1 MDNYMNRFFERCKSS
16 EFLLG
21 VQKYSLCEKGLN
33 EKCVKKDKI
42 IQNGENHV
50 KNSVKQNEYNLI
62 ASKFEK
68 IKKLS
73 HPNICRYININ
84 RKNNDYY
91 IFSEYYSL
99 SLYDLL
105 NDEKKNSAHFKCLR
119 KIFGIKNQ
127 MSNTKPSKMD
137 ENVNEKTDD
146 QTKIMNHMVLKK
158 IIYEI
163 LKAVEY
169 LHSKNIHFLNITPH
183 NILITSKG
191 KIKLHNYCMSY
202 LFDDYEYNSKK
213 KDKEFFNKRLFIDQI
228 MSMENHM
235 FTENQLNNMK
245 NTQRCNNLFD
255 LSENGEG
262 NILGSPLAS
271 FNDKKIES
279 EKKKKKYIFI
289 ENYFKYY
296 NFSED
301 MLYFG
306 PFFIFLNLFENQ
318 KIKISYNLYKH
329 IDIFSVGIVIIQI
342 INGLIDLQ
350 FIIDIFFSNF
360 FCSKVSE
367 IINSEQ
373 TGSTKINNQGGDSHF
388 EQNKEKEMYIRKYNK
403 INKIYESFK
412 IVKNVLQPCVN
423 EKIEKNMTKSEKNDE
438 HRQLKFFVSSLLKKN
453 DAINKIENIFILLL
467 YIKLYYTYI
476 AYYSV
481 SKIREN
487 KSRKKNISLINI
499 NIYKLFENGYT
510 KKNVIKRGSRLS
522 VEYERQN
529 IPQNKKQSNIM
540 YKIIKNLMKHL
551 LKHNIDINC
560 IKLIENIYTEFFS
573 INILEQNAKKIFLPS
588 MKSEKIFFFNF
599 LHKCLL
605 LTYNDFSA
613 NSLLSHYYFFER
625 QMESLNNSF
634 QFEVDHNENITND
647 KNRQDL
653 TYKHYHNSHMSYYI
667 YCTKDE
673 KNKLKDKYYINK
685 KNIFYW
691 FDLLYKYN
699 YEEELTNADFFWIPC
714 NILKLPYMFYK
725 KKKNDKYFKVS
736 LFSMYKEY
744 ILKKYAQLFNEYE
757 YVDKWKAGVIE
768 KKNKLRWLKLQ
779 SNKGN
784 DQDGTKY
791 IREIPVTCF
800 SLLKKKKK
808 KIRHIE
814 RDIINSSIEQIR
826 RGSKNNIINVDIQNN
841 LKMDKEKDKSYTYE
855 SDSSVFSN
863 FLNIPHDIKDEEF
876 RFKNI
881 NIKTVG
887 IYLDTF
893 FEIIKDAYIF
903 IKNNENIFCS
913 YKNQYNDICLYNRNF
928 IFIHQYRLYIHFQKM
943 LKHESINNIKLIR
956 EVKSGFPSIIRNI
969 IYLIFLN
976 YNYTILKQKSFEKSK
991 KLKTQ
996 IIMLCQ
1002 YISGISPK
1010 LKVLYSK
1017 CNNNYRC
1024 NIILKNYVKGEG
1036 KDNCLD
1042 MNGNVKKNFFFSNRL
1057 KYENDLIGSVKFQR
1071 KVFGMLILLRNKL
1084 KVTSRFLKY
1093 LVVPITLLY
1102 YDNLYLNYK
1111 CLQKIIK
1118 NYLLDI
1124 YTNKYSLFEF
1134 VYILNTLLNYY
1145 IPELAKFFYKNN
1157 INITNI
1163 IKAWILSLYC
1173 NFFDIQNSF
1182 LLLDFILI
1190 HPRSC
1195 LLFISI
1201 SILSYLKKY
1210 ILKSSKNKI
1219 YQDIFTLSHLINL
1232 NYIIRMSQYLY
1243 KICPIIFTTFPSHTQ
1258 NRHTSF
1264 STNIEINNNNYNIKN
1279 DSMYNNH
1286 INCLSYFMNKQEWSK
1301 YYVHRHTFRVYKKVI
1316 KKKRGCSKKC
1326 SNSKYCNY
1334 NYSTKN
1340 TKKNKLDEKND
1351 MSCCD
1356 MKEEKNV
1363 NSINIFDKKKYSN
1376 MVKYGEKTKSPK
1388 TGKYYENF
1396 LICYRANKHKNLHE
1410 YVSYEKKGSHLKCYE
1425 QNEEITKKINSVNNG
1440 CYKSDCTIAN
1450 KVGLYYSIT
1459 NIKKKNKIKFKNS
1472 DMIKIIGFPMFP
1484 FYYITNLSTE
1494 SSLDQYIIVDARPVE
1509 NFMTKRFKNSV
1520 HVNAFFTNFK
1530 KGIYKNY
1537 VNDDEK
1543 GCDSDYYDDHTL
1555 DNYELKSNLK
1565 TIILVFND
1573 ALFDFDIIHSF
1584 LNLEIMF
1591 VTILRGGFEYAVN
1604 NLSSNYFT

>member
-1 MDNYMNRFFERCKSS
+1 MDNYMNKFFDRCKSS

-21 VQKYSLCEKGLN
+21 VQKYSLYGKE
-33 EKCVKKDKI
+33 DKI
-42 IQNGENHV
+42 IQNGESNV

-68 IKKLS
+68 IKKLH

-105 NDEKKNSAHFKCLR
+105 NGEKKNRAHFKCLR
-119 KIFGIKNQ
+119 KIFRIKNQ
-127 MSNTKPSKMD
+127 TSNTKLSKMC

-146 QTKIMNHMVLKK
+146 QTKIINHMVLKK

-202 LFDDYEYNSKK
+202 LFDDYEYNSEK
-213 KDKEFFNKRLFIDQI
+213 KDKEFFNKKLFIDQI
-228 MSMENHM
+228 MSMEN
-235 FTENQLNNMK
+235 QLNNMK
-245 NTQRCNNLFD
+245 NNQRCNNLSD
-255 LSENGEG
+255 LSENDEG
-262 NILGSPLAS
+262 NMLGSPLAS

-279 EKKKKKYIFI
+279 EKKKKKFIFI
-289 ENYFKYY
+289 KNYFKYY

-373 TGSTKINNQGGDSHF
+373 TRSTKINNQGGDSHF

-412 IVKNVLQPCVN
+412 IVKNVLEQCVD
-423 EKIEKNMTKSEKNDE
+423 EKGEKVEKVEKNMTGSEKNMIGSEKNMTKSEKNDE
-438 HRQLKFFVSSLLKKN
+438 HRQLKFFVSSLLKKT
-453 DAINKIENIFILLL
+453 DSINKIENIFILLL
-467 YIKLYYTYI
+467 YIKIYYTYI
-476 AYYSV
+476 GYYSD

-499 NIYKLFENGYT
+499 NIYRLFENGYA
-510 KKNVIKRGSRLS
+510 KKNVMKRGSRLN

-529 IPQNKKQSNIM
+529 IYKNKKRSNIM
-540 YKIIKNLMKHL
+540 YKIIKNMMKHL
-551 LKHNIDINC
+551 LKHNIDISC
-560 IKLIENIYTEFFS
+560 IKVIENIYTEFFS
-573 INILEQNAKKIFLPS
+573 INILEQNVKQIFLPS
-588 MKSEKIFFFNF
+588 MKNEKIYFFNF

-605 LTYNDFSA
+605 LTYNDFNA

-625 QMESLNNSF
+625 EMVSLNSIS
-634 QFEVDHNENITND
+634 QFEVGYNENIKSN
-647 KNRQDL
+647 KNRQGL
-653 TYKHYHNSHMSYYI
+653 TYKHYHNSLMSYYI

-673 KNKLKDKYYINK
+673 NNKLKDKYYINK

-699 YEEELTNADFFWIPC
+699 YEEELTNADFFETPC
-714 NILKLPYMFYK
+714 NILKLPYMFY
-725 KKKNDKYFKVS
+725 KKNDKYFKVS

-744 ILKKYAQLFNEYE
+744 ILKKYAQLFNKYE
-757 YVDKWKAGVIE
+757 YVDKWKADVVE

-779 SNKGN
+779 KNKET
-784 DQDGTKY
+784 DQDCTKY

-800 SLLKKKKK
+800 SLLKKKRKQ
-808 KIRHIE
+808 IRHTKW
-814 RDIINSSIEQIR
+814 DIINSGIAQIR
-826 RGSKNNIINVDIQNN
+826 RRNKNNNINVEKQTN
-841 LKMDKEKDKSYTYE
+841 LKIDKEKNKSYTYE
-855 SDSSVFSN
+855 SDSSAFSN
-863 FLNIPHDIKDEEF
+863 FLNIPNDIKEEEF

-887 IYLDTF
+887 IYLDSF
-893 FEIIKDAYIF
+893 YEIIKDAYIF

-913 YKNQYNDICLYNRNF
+913 YKNQYNDICVYSRNY

-943 LKHESINNIKLIR
+943 LKLESTNNIKLIR

-969 IYLIFLN
+969 IYLVFLN
-976 YNYTILKQKSFEKSK
+976 YNYTILKQKSFEKNQ

-1002 YISGISPK
+1002 YITGIPSKYK
-1010 LKVLYSK
+1010 LLYSK
-1017 CNNNYRC
+1017 YNNNYSC
-1024 NIILKNYVKGEG
+1024 NIILKSDIKVEG

-1042 MNGNVKKNFFFSNRL
+1042 MSVDEKKKIVVKKNFFFSNRL
-1057 KYENDLIGSVKFQR
+1057 KHENDLIGSIKFQR
-1071 KVFGMLILLRNKL
+1071 KIFGMLLLLRNKL

-1093 LVVPITLLY
+1093 LVVPITVLY

-1134 VYILNTLLNYY
+1134 IYILNTLLNYY

-1163 IKAWILSLYC
+1163 IKSWILSLYC

-1190 HPRSC
+1190 QPRSC

-1210 ILKSSKNKI
+1210 ILKSSKSKI

-1232 NYIIRMSQYLY
+1232 NYIIRMSQHLY
-1243 KICPIIFTTFPSHTQ
+1243 KTCSTLFTTFPSHTQ
-1258 NRHTSF
+1258 NHQTPF

-1279 DSMYNNH
+1279 DSKYNNH

-1301 YYVHRHTFRVYKKVI
+1301 YYVHRHTFGVYKKVI
-1316 KKKRGCSKKC
+1316 KKERGC
-1326 SNSKYCNY
+1326 SKYCNY
-1334 NYSTKN
+1334 SYS
-1340 TKKNKLDEKND
+1340 KKNKSDEKND
-1351 MSCCD
+1351 MSYCD

-1363 NSINIFDKKKYSN
+1363 NAINISDKKKCNN
-1376 MVKYGEKTKSPK
+1376 MVKCGEKTKSAK
-1388 TGKYYENF
+1388 IGKYYENF
-1396 LICYRANKHKNLHE
+1396 LMCYRANKHKNLNE
-1410 YVSYEKKGSHLKCYE
+1410 YVSYEKKGSYLKCYK
-1425 QNEEITKKINSVNNG
+1425 QNEEITKKIHSVNNG
-1440 CYKSDCTIAN
+1440 CYKSEYTISN
-1450 KVGLYYSIT
+1450 KVSLYYSIT
-1459 NIKKKNKIKFKNS
+1459 SIKKKNKIKLKNI

-1484 FYYITNLSTE
+1484 FFYITNLSNE
-1494 SSLDQYIIVDARPVE
+1494 SSLDQYIIVDTRPVE

-1543 GCDSDYYDDHTL
+1543 GYDSDYYDDHTL
-1555 DNYELKSNLK
+1555 NNYELKSNLK
-1565 TIILVFND
+1565 TIILVFSD
-1573 ALFDFDIIHSF
+1573 AIFDFDIIHNF

-1591 VTILRGGFEYAVN
+1591 VTILRGGFEYAIN
-1604 NLSSNYFT
+1604 NLPSNYFT